1 MEKSFKIDDFE
12 TREKLEAICS
22 KNSGITKAK
31 IIQNKPKSILL
42 KQNDSKHFKINK
54 NNNSKKFEKNILNNI
69 IKVPQIK
76 LIFKIKPKDI
86 KKPPYKKNHLRTNSY
101 FLNKFKIYYEI
112 LILLLINLSLNF
124 VKLNQ
129 EKIIFKLSEITLK
142 VKGTDYIKILSDS
155 FFQKY
160 NQCEIYINGILQN
173 ITNFEYYF
181 NDLDKIDWDTTKN
194 KYNYSEIDTNKTDNE
209 YYLTDLE
216 VMNIISLI

>member
-22 KNSGITKAK
+22 KNNGITKAK

-76 LIFKIKPKDI
+76 LILKIKSKDI
-86 KKPPYKKNHLRTNSY
+86 KIPPYKKNHLRTNSY
-101 FLNKFKIYYEI
+101 FLNKFKIIYEI
-112 LILLLINLSLNF
+112 LIFLLINFSLNF

-129 EKIIFKLSEITLK
+129 EKIIFHI
-142 VKGTDYIKILSDS
+142 DYIFEKNSQRVFLC
-155 FFQKY
+155 
-160 NQCEIYINGILQN
+160 NQFL
-173 ITNFEYYF
+173 
-181 NDLDKIDWDTTKN
+181 LLLK
-194 KYNYSEIDTNKTDNE
+194 
-209 YYLTDLE
+209 
-216 VMNIISLI
+216 